1 MAEYGQPECRL
12 GDENVARHHLKRR
25 TGRIGAALE
34 VPRHHHP
41 LAAIF
46 HGNLCTAEHMAGGVK
61 AEPHPAA
68 LKPRT
73 IIARHCPR
81 LRGPIAQRHDGQRGG
96 GGINGA
102 VPAAGMVGM
111 AVGDRG
117 MRARARR
124 VDPHIGRDDVDAIG
138 VRDDP
143 AAVRHARLVLRR
155 LRDRLTF
162 APHLPMLSQ
171 SRTVTRTHHA
181 MPRSV
186 DIAAQLPFLRRYA
199 RALTGNQSSGDR
211 LVETALT
218 AIVDDPSRLDTAPS
232 LRLGVFAELQ
242 RAVTGLPSNDDAVEQ
257 NRIAR
262 VPPLQRQLLLLTALE
277 NFTTADAAEI
287 TGLSQAEAEREIA
300 AAYAKLDSELR
311 TSVLIIEDEPL
322 IAMDLEHLVQDLGHR
337 VTGLAATHSE
347 AVAAVTRDRPGLVL
361 ADIQLADGSS
371 GIDAVNEI
379 QAAMDVPVIFITAF
393 PERLLTGERVEP
405 AFLITKPFRPAA
417 VRATISQALM
427 FETSVA

>member
-1 MAEYGQPECRL
+1 
-12 GDENVARHHLKRR
+12 
-25 TGRIGAALE
+25 
-34 VPRHHHP
+34 
-41 LAAIF
+41 
-46 HGNLCTAEHMAGGVK
+46 
-61 AEPHPAA
+61 
-68 LKPRT
+68 
-73 IIARHCPR
+73 
-81 LRGPIAQRHDGQRGG
+81 
-96 GGINGA
+96 
-102 VPAAGMVGM
+102 
-111 AVGDRG
+111 
-117 MRARARR
+117 
-124 VDPHIGRDDVDAIG
+124 
-138 VRDDP
+138 
-143 AAVRHARLVLRR
+143 
-155 LRDRLTF
+155 
-162 APHLPMLSQ
+162 
-171 SRTVTRTHHA
+171 
-181 MPRSV
+181 MPRSA

-199 RALTGNQSSGDR
+199 RALTGNQHSGDR
-211 LVETALT
+211 LVEAALT
-218 AIVDDPSRLDTAPS
+218 AIVENSARLDAAPS
-232 LRLGVFAELQ
+232 IRLGVFAELQ
-242 RAVTGLPSNDDAVEQ
+242 RAVAGLPSNDDASAQ

-277 NFTTADAAEI
+277 NFSTADAAVI
-287 TGLSQAEAEREIA
+287 TGLTPGEADREIA
-300 AAYAKLDSELR
+300 AAYVKLDTELR

-347 AVAAVTRDRPGLVL
+347 AVALVARDRPGLVL

>member
-1 MAEYGQPECRL
+1 
-12 GDENVARHHLKRR
+12 
-25 TGRIGAALE
+25 
-34 VPRHHHP
+34 
-41 LAAIF
+41 
-46 HGNLCTAEHMAGGVK
+46 
-61 AEPHPAA
+61 
-68 LKPRT
+68 
-73 IIARHCPR
+73 
-81 LRGPIAQRHDGQRGG
+81 
-96 GGINGA
+96 
-102 VPAAGMVGM
+102 
-111 AVGDRG
+111 
-117 MRARARR
+117 
-124 VDPHIGRDDVDAIG
+124 
-138 VRDDP
+138 
-143 AAVRHARLVLRR
+143 
-155 LRDRLTF
+155 
-162 APHLPMLSQ
+162 
-171 SRTVTRTHHA
+171 